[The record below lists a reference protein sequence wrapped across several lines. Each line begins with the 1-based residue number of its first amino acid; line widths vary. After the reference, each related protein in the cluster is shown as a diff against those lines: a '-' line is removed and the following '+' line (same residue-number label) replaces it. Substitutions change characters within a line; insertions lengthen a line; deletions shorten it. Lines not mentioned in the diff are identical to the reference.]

1 MNIPKLICIF
11 NFFFAFYIYASPIKL
26 PFKSG
31 LCKGNENSDFL
42 SNYYNQFL
50 YTPITIGSNNQKL
63 ELALKLNR
71 YITYMIGSENS
82 KLKSNYFNEKDSNT
96 YQKLSEEMIVSRE
109 DEFFGSYKSSDNIN
123 FGENTKVNNYIF
135 FLSQKEQYFDE
146 TGHIGLK
153 MLPDDLDKKKFL
165 SLDFI
170 SQLKSKSLINSY
182 YFYFKYNLINE
193 KDFIF
198 NGNLII
204 GATPHEY
211 EKSELFQEKN
221 FREIYSKFDEAYNT
235 RWNLDF
241 LDVKYDNKVISK
253 NDLCEFSTTFGFIV
267 APVSFIDIYNNFF
280 NRTGCYGKY
289 NGDEETKK
297 YMYLYCEDSID
308 ITKFKNIEF
317 TTKNKEINFVLTY
330 KDLFKKIGNNNYFLI
345 LFNEDI
351 NEWILGHIFL
361 NKYTI
366 VFNTEKRTIGYYIDP
381 SSETNPENKSKT
393 HLYIIFIV
401 LSIVFLG
408 VIIGLLV
415 YIFYYR
421 PRNRKIRPNELEENF
436 DYTSNNEDNNN
447 INNSQD
453 NSKLGV

>member
-1 MNIPKLICIF
+1 
-11 NFFFAFYIYASPIKL
+11 
-26 PFKSG
+26 
-31 LCKGNENSDFL
+31 
-42 SNYYNQFL
+42 
-50 YTPITIGSNNQKL
+50 
-63 ELALKLNR
+63 
-71 YITYMIGSENS
+71 
-82 KLKSNYFNEKDSNT
+82 
-96 YQKLSEEMIVSRE
+96 MIVSRE

-193 KDFIF
+193 NDFIF

-211 EKSELFQEKN
+211 EKNDLFQEKN
-221 FREIYSKFDEAYNT
+221 FREIYAKFDEEYNT

-241 LDVKYDNKVISK
+241 LEVKYGNKVISK

-267 APVSFIDIYNNFF
+267 APLSFIDIYNQFF

-297 YMYLYCEDSID
+297 YMYLYCEESID

-317 TTKNKEINFVLTY
+317 ITKNKEITFVLTY

-345 LFNEDI
+345 LFNDDI
-351 NEWILGHIFL
+351 NEWIFGHVFL

-366 VFNTEKRTIGYYIDP
+366 VFNTEKRTIGYYIEP
-381 SSETNPENKSKT
+381 SSETNPENKT

-401 LSIVFLG
+401 LSVVFLG

-421 PRNRKIRPNELEENF
+421 PKYRKIRPNELEENF
-436 DYTSNNEDNNN
+436 DYTSNDNNN
-447 INNSQD
+447 D
-453 NSKLGV
+453 NDKNTQEDNKLGV